1 MRVYRTARC
10 PQPAGLKTRAVD
22 AGFFSSFE
30 TGLIGRAVRL
40 PPQFGQRPR
49 SLFSTHSRQNVHS
62 KVQIIA
68 SAASGGRSLL
78 QHSQLGRNSSIKIW
92 PKPGEKQMSRREM
105 ESSRSRSRP
114 AGPWLMRR

>member
-1 MRVYRTARC
+1 MRTHSRREHSHRVYVHHDRVYGSALC
-10 PQPAGLKTRAVD
+10 PQPSGLNTRAVD

-30 TGLIGRAVRL
+30 TGRIGRGVKL

-49 SLFSTHSRQNVHS
+49 SLFSTQSLQKVHS
-62 KVQIIA
+62 NVQIIA

-92 PKPGEKQMSRREM
+92 RKAAEK
-105 ESSRSRSRP
+105 
-114 AGPWLMRR
+114 